1 MKKKKKILII
11 LILLTLISVSY
22 LTSFARYSS
31 NYVWNYYLESH
42 GFYLNSEVLGLDKK
56 NINTLWDGNSVH
68 FNIKNY
74 SNNKLIT
81 DYDIR
86 YNLTCEVL
94 NGDPYICKLNGTESS
109 SLSLV
114 LSSNSNCINNTED
127 GVDVT
132 GYGKTECEISGYEW
146 QNLAVNQ
153 DVYFDVV
160 NPNGDE
166 VNSAK
171 VKITLRSTSP
181 YNKTMT
187 GIFNLFKNSQS
198 NGEIIKQIYD
208 NELYDELVITN
219 SYDIRKCIL
228 VSFDTSTRTVDK
240 TNDMISPTVDNDG
253 YIDSFKL
260 ALNGNSSKKIKFYNK
275 DFSTNY
281 SIDDF
286 VISDSNGC
294 F

>member
-11 LILLTLISVSY
+11 LILLTLISFSY

-56 NINTLWDGNSVH
+56 NIDTLWDGNSVH
-68 FNIKNY
+68 FSIKNY
-74 SNNKLIT
+74 TNNKLIT

-86 YNLTCEVL
+86 YDLICEVL

-114 LSSNSNCINNTED
+114 LSSNSHCINNTED
-127 GVDVT
+127 LVDVT
-132 GYGKTECEISGYEW
+132 SFSKSECEIGGYTW

-153 DVYFDVV
+153 DVYFSVV
-160 NPNGDE
+160 STNGSE
-166 VNSAK
+166 VSNARI
-171 VKITLRSTSP
+171 KITLRSTSP
-181 YNKTMT
+181 YRKTMT
-187 GIFNLFKNSQS
+187 GIFNLFKNAQS
-198 NGEIIKQIYD
+198 DGEIIKQIND

-219 SYDIRKCIL
+219 SFDSRKCIL
-228 VSFDTSTRTVDK
+228 VTFDTATRIAE
-240 TNDMISPTVDNDG
+240 NSLDMISPAIDSNG
-253 YIDSFKL
+253 YIESFKL
-260 ALNGNSSKKIKFYNK
+260 GINGKSSKKIKFYNK
-275 DFSTNY
+275 DMSQNY
-281 SIDDF
+281 TTDDF
-286 VISDSNGC
+286 IISESSGC